1 VNQTKTILRNPILAF
16 LKLIRF
22 ENILIVIFTQYII
35 RYCVIDSLLFY
46 VTDRYYQKIFLQL
59 SHGTFFLLTL
69 STALI
74 AAGGYIIN
82 DYFDLKTDKI
92 NRPDKVVL
100 DKVIKR
106 RWAMVIHI
114 IFNAVGILL
123 AVYVAWKAGNVKLAL
138 IHVISA
144 GLLWYYS
151 TTFKRQLLIGNI
163 IVSFLTA
170 LVPLTVMLFELPKVI
185 DLYDQ
190 MLPGLR
196 LNFTTL
202 YKYILA
208 FSVFAFI
215 ASLIREIIKDM
226 EDVEGDREMGCNT
239 VPIVWGMKAAKAIVI
254 GLITNMILMLAFVV
268 YALYGPTE
276 KLPTIYITLGI
287 IFPLIYLIY
296 RIYRAKTPADFHW
309 ASVFIK
315 IIMLIGIS
323 FSFIIYYLANNINAA
338 N

>member
-1 VNQTKTILRNPILAF
+1 MSQTKTILQNPVIAF

-22 ENILIVIFTQYII
+22 ENILIVFFTQYLI

-46 VTDRYYQKIFLQL
+46 RTESYYQKIFLQL

-74 AAGGYIIN
+74 AAAGYIIN

-100 DKVIKR
+100 DRTIKR

-114 IFNAVGILL
+114 IFNAIGILL
-123 AVYVAWKAGNVKLAL
+123 GIYVAWKAGNVKLAL

-151 TTFKRQLLIGNI
+151 TTFKKQLLIGNI

-170 LVPLTVMLFELPKVI
+170 LVPLTVMLFELPRVI
-185 DLYDQ
+185 DIYDQ
-190 MLPGLR
+190 MLPDMT
-196 LNFTTL
+196 LNFSTL
-202 YKYILA
+202 YKFIIA
-208 FSVFAFI
+208 FSVFAFLS
-215 ASLIREIIKDM
+215 SLIREIIKDM
-226 EDVEGDREMGCNT
+226 EDVEGDLETGCNT
-239 VPIVWGMKAAKAIVI
+239 IPIAWGMKAAKAIVI
-254 GLITNMILMLAFVV
+254 GLITNMILILSFLI
-268 YALYGPTE
+268 YSLYNPAE
-276 KLPTIYITLGI
+276 NLPTFYILFGI
-287 IFPLIYLIY
+287 IFPLVYLIY
-296 RIYRAKTPADFHW
+296 KMYRAKTPKDYHW

-315 IIMLIGIS
+315 IIMLVGIS

-338 N
+338 S

>member
-1 VNQTKTILRNPILAF
+1 VNQTKTILQNPVVAF

-22 ENILIVIFTQYII
+22 ENILIVFFTQYLI

-46 VTDRYYQKIFLQL
+46 VTDSYYQKIYLQL

-100 DKVIKR
+100 DRVIKR

-114 IFNAVGILL
+114 AFNALGILL
-123 AVYVAWKAGNVKLAL
+123 GVYVAWKAGNIKLGL

-151 TTFKRQLLIGNI
+151 TTFKKQLLIGNI

-185 DLYDQ
+185 DIYDQ
-190 MLPGLR
+190 MLPNLH
-196 LNFTTL
+196 LNFSTL
-202 YKYILA
+202 YKFILA
-208 FSVFAFI
+208 FSIFAFVS
-215 ASLIREIIKDM
+215 SLIREIIKDM
-226 EDVEGDREMGCNT
+226 EDVEGDLETGCNT
-239 VPIVWGMKAAKAIVI
+239 IPIVWGIKAAKAIVI
-254 GLITNMILMLAFVV
+254 GLISNMILMLGFVV
-268 YALYGPTE
+268 YALYGPSE
-276 KLPTIYITLGI
+276 KLPSLYIILGI

-296 RIYRAKTPADFHW
+296 KVYRAKTPADYHW

-323 FSFIIYYLANNINAA
+323 FSFIIYYLAHNINAA
-338 N
+338 S